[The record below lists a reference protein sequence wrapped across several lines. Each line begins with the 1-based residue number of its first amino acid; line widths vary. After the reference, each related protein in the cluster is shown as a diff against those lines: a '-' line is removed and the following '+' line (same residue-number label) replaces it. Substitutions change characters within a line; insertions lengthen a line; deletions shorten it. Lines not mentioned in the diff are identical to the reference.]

1 MNIDRKKEMIQLA
14 HSISSDINKQGC
26 GNYTS
31 KIINAI
37 EIAEKREDIN
47 VFFQVLNKM
56 KFTTFG
62 GNAQKDGFIGFV
74 DEIIK
79 NSKYKINSLNFEEL
93 KFVFQWVNRVVKT
106 KSDNRSES
114 KTGRRNNFNRR
125 ENNSYEKNNGYIKN
139 NGRNNSGKGRAKVY
153 EDKSDNI
160 EDNPFAK
167 LLGKF

>member
-1 MNIDRKKEMIQLA
+1 MNIERKKEIIQLA

-37 EIAEKREDIN
+37 DIAEKREDIN

-56 KFTTFG
+56 KFTSFG
-62 GNAQKDGFIGFV
+62 GNAQRDGYKMFV
-74 DEIIK
+74 DEIV
-79 NSKYKINSLNFEEL
+79 NNPKYRINSLSFDEL
-93 KFVFQWVNRVVKT
+93 KFVFQWVSRVVKT
-106 KSDNRSES
+106 KSDNR
-114 KTGRRNNFNRR
+114 RD
-125 ENNSYEKNNGYIKN
+125 NNSYHKNYDYAKNN
-139 NGRNNSGKGRAKVY
+139 RSTNSVGKGRTKVY
-153 EDKSDNI
+153 EDKSDSI